1 MFSELIDQ
9 ISRILQATLFKIGE
23 TSISLSTLL
32 FLVIGI
38 ALFIYLTKL
47 IQRWIVNQLL
57 TRTGMEIGN
66 REATGIIV
74 RYMLLVVGLIIIL
87 QMSGIDLT
95 ILNVLAGTLGIG
107 VGFGLQNIVN
117 NFVSG
122 LIILFERPIKVGD
135 RIEVGDVHG
144 KVIYLGVR
152 SATILTNDN
161 VSIIIPNQKF
171 VTENIINW
179 SHTDDKRRFIIPVTV
194 ALSSNPYLVEQLLL
208 EAAIE
213 EPNVLKDPAP
223 GVRLFWFGENGM
235 HFELRAWSN
244 SLIHR
249 RGLLT
254 SNLNFAIYDKFKA
267 NNVELVTP
275 QREVFVRNEPVGPS
289 FEQ

>member
-1 MFSELIDQ
+1 MFSEWID
-9 ISRILQATLFKIGE
+9 RITQVIYSPLFVIGGVNITLATLIFLTAGIV
-23 TSISLSTLL
+23 L
-32 FLVIGI
+32 FV
-38 ALFIYLTKL
+38 YLTKL
-47 IQRWIVNQLL
+47 IQRWIVEKLL
-57 TRTGMEIGN
+57 ARTGMDIGT
-66 REATGIIV
+66 RTATGKII
-74 RYMLLVVGLIIIL
+74 RYILLVIGSIIL
-87 QMSGIDLT
+87 LQISGIDLT
-95 ILNVLAGTLGIG
+95 IINVLAGTLGIG

-122 LIILFERPIKVGD
+122 LIILVERLIKVGD

-144 KVIYLGVR
+144 RVVHLGAR

-194 ALSSNPYLVEQLLL
+194 ALNSDPYLVERLLL
-208 EAAIE
+208 EAATE
-213 EPNVLKDPAP
+213 EPEVLKDPEP

-254 SNLNFAIYDKFKA
+254 SKLNFAIYDKFKA
-267 NNVELVTP
+267 NQIELVTP
-275 QREVFVRNEPVGPS
+275 QREVFVRYDSSHPS
-289 FEQ
+289 W